1 MNTRGSGMSQLS
13 LSRFEKVQGFDGAFT
28 PSVKSLRA
36 AASGG
41 GEAIGGS
48 TVSGA
53 GRLRRRRWIVD
64 KSEEEEMYS
73 YSSVCMCCEEC
84 AAVE

>member
-13 LSRFEKVQGFDGAFT
+13 LSRFEKVQGFNGAFT

-41 GEAIGGS
+41 GSHRGFHREWS
-48 TVSGA
+48 WQV
-53 GRLRRRRWIVD
+53 
-64 KSEEEEMYS
+64 EEEEMDRRQ
-73 YSSVCMCCEEC
+73 E
-84 AAVE
+84 

>member
-36 AASGG
+36 AASRGG
-41 GEAIGGS
+41 KPEG
-48 TVSGA
+48 VPP
-53 GRLRRRRWIVD
+53 
-64 KSEEEEMYS
+64 
-73 YSSVCMCCEEC
+73 
-84 AAVE
+84 